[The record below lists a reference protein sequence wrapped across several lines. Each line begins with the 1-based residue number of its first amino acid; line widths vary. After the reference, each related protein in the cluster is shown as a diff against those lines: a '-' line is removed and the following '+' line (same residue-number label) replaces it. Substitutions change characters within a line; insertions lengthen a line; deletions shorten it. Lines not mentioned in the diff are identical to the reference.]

1 MKNGLILIICCIV
14 SSLISL
20 KIYDHN
26 RQERIIEEDK
36 TNYSKLVS
44 DKELLLSKDLKR
56 LFTSSS
62 PTNFISAASKS
73 LPAVTSIRT
82 ITGSNGSESL
92 IRQSNSTG
100 SGVVV
105 SPDGVIVTNNHV
117 IEDYEEIIV
126 MLDDKRE
133 YKAKVLGTDTNTDLA
148 ILKIEAEGLPFL
160 VLGNSDSLR
169 IGEWVLAIG
178 NPFMLNSTVTAG
190 IVSAKARNINIL
202 ESRIGIESFIQ
213 TDAAVNPGNSG
224 GALVNTNGE
233 LLGINTAILSTSG
246 KYEGFSFAIPSNLV
260 SKVVYDIRQYGAV
273 QRGWLGITISNIDD
287 QKAAALRLDEVKGI
301 LVDMVNA
308 NTAAADAGLR
318 NADVIYG
325 VNGVE
330 TNTTP
335 EFLEQIA
342 RYRPGDEVELAFI
355 RNSERMSTKAILRNQ
370 LNTTDFIAVRKDKV
384 LVDLGFELR
393 DMDSNEKTR
402 MAKEGVIVVTIKE
415 SSKIDKTNM
424 DPGYIITTINDKN
437 VRNVDELLTELNKSA
452 GRVYLEGYYENYP
465 GKYPYTFY
473 K

>member
-1 MKNGLILIICCIV
+1 MKNGLLIIFCCIL

-20 KIYDHN
+20 KIYDHYK
-26 RQERIIEEDK
+26 QDRIIQEDK

-44 DKELLLSKDLKR
+44 DKELILSKDLKR

-62 PTNFISAASKS
+62 PTNFISAASQS

-82 ITGSNGSESL
+82 ITAGTGSAAPT
-92 IRQSNSTG
+92 RQTNSTG
-100 SGVVV
+100 SGVVI
-105 SPDGVIVTNNHV
+105 SNDGVIVTNYHV
-117 IEDYEEIIV
+117 IENYEEIIV

-133 YKAKVLGTDTNTDLA
+133 YKAKVLGTDSNTDLA
-148 ILKIEAEGLPFL
+148 ILKIEAENLPFL

-190 IVSAKARNINIL
+190 IVSAKARRINIL
-202 ESRIGIESFIQ
+202 ESRMGIESFIQ

-233 LLGINTAILSTSG
+233 LLGINTAILSTTG

-287 QKAAALRLDEVKGI
+287 QKAEALRLAEVKGI
-301 LVDMVNA
+301 LVDNVSN
-308 NTAAADAGLR
+308 NSAAADAGLA
-318 NADVIYG
+318 NADVIIG
-325 VNGVE
+325 VNGVA
-330 TNTTP
+330 TNTSP

-342 RYRPGDEVELAFI
+342 RYRPGDEVELTLI
-355 RNSERMSTKAILRNQ
+355 RNSKEITATAILRNQ
-370 LNTTDFIAVRKDKV
+370 LNTTDFIAVRKDKD
-384 LVDLGFELR
+384 LTDLGFELR
-393 DMDSNEKTR
+393 DMDSNEKSR
-402 MAKEGVIVVTIKE
+402 LSKEGVVVVTIKE
-415 SSKIDKTNM
+415 SSKIDQTNM
-424 DPGYIITTINDKN
+424 DPGFIITSIND
-437 VRNVDELLTELNKSA
+437 VQVGNVDELLAELNKTS

>member
-1 MKNGLILIICCIV
+1 MKNVILIILCCV
-14 SSLISL
+14 CSSLISL
-20 KIYDHN
+20 KLYDN
-26 RQERIIEEDK
+26 FSEAKIEEQDK
-36 TNYSKLVS
+36 ENYSKLVS
-44 DKELLLSKDLKR
+44 DKELILSKDLKR
-56 LFTSSS
+56 HFTSTT

-82 ITGSNGSESL
+82 ITSTSGSDSVR
-92 IRQSNSTG
+92 RQSNSTG
-100 SGVVV
+100 SGVII
-105 SPDGVIVTNNHV
+105 SSDGVIVTNYHV
-117 IEDYEEIIV
+117 IENYEEIIV

-148 ILKIEAEGLPFL
+148 ILKIEAENLPFIL
-160 VLGNSDSLR
+160 LGNSDSLKV
-169 IGEWVLAIG
+169 GEWVLAIG
-178 NPFMLNSTVTAG
+178 NPFRLNSTVTAG

-287 QKAAALRLDEVKGI
+287 QKAEALRLSEVKGI

-308 NTAAADAGLR
+308 NTAAADAGLK
-318 NADVIYG
+318 NADVIIG
-325 VNGVE
+325 VNGVQ

-342 RYRPGDEVELAFI
+342 RYRPGDEVKLAFI
-355 RNSERMSTKAILRNQ
+355 RSSKEMSTTAILRNQ
-370 LNTTDFIAVRKDKV
+370 LNTTDFIAVRKDKD

-393 DMDSNEKTR
+393 DMDSNEKSR
-402 MAKEGVIVVTIKE
+402 LAKDGVIVVTIKE

-424 DPGYIITTINDKN
+424 DPGFIITSINNKE
-437 VRNVDELLTELNKSA
+437 VSNVDELIAELDKTT

>member
-1 MKNGLILIICCIV
+1 MKNVLIILLCCVI
-14 SSLISL
+14 SSFISL
-20 KIYDHN
+20 KLYDKH
-26 RQERIIEEDK
+26 IEDKIVKEDK

-44 DKELLLSKDLKR
+44 DKELILSKDLKR

-62 PTNFISAASKS
+62 PTNFISAAAKS

-82 ITGSNGSESL
+82 ITSSSGSESIL
-92 IRQSNSTG
+92 RQTNSTG
-100 SGVVV
+100 SGVVI
-105 SPDGVIVTNNHV
+105 SADGVIVTNNHV
-117 IEDYEEIIV
+117 IEEYEEIIV

-133 YKAKVLGTDTNTDLA
+133 YKAKVLGTDSNTDLA
-148 ILKIEAEGLPFL
+148 ILKIEAENLPYL
-160 VLGNSDSLR
+160 ILGNSDSLM

-178 NPFMLNSTVTAG
+178 NPFRLNSTVTAG

-233 LLGINTAILSTSG
+233 LLGINTAILSTTG

-287 QKAAALRLDEVKGI
+287 QKAEALRLNEVKGI

-308 NTAAADAGLR
+308 NTAAADAGLK
-318 NADVIYG
+318 NADVIIG

-342 RYRPGDEVELAFI
+342 RYRPGDEVILSFI
-355 RNSERMSTKAILRNQ
+355 RNSQEMSTTAILRNQ
-370 LNTTDFIAVRKDKV
+370 LNTTDFIAVRKDKN
-384 LVDLGFELR
+384 LIDLGFELR
-393 DMDSNEKTR
+393 DMDSNEKSR
-402 MAKEGVIVVTIKE
+402 LSKEGVIVVTIKE

-424 DPGYIITTINDKN
+424 DPGFIITSINNKDIS
-437 VRNVDELLTELNKSA
+437 NVDELLVELNKTS
-452 GRVYLEGYYENYP
+452 GRVYLEGYYESYP